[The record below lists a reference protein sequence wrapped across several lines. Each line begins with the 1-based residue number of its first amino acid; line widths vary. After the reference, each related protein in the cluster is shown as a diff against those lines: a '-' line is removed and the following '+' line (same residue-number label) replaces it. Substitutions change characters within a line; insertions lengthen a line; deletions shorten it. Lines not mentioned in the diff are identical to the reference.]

1 LLDSSKLARVAEHA
15 KRFSCQSIRKTPGF
29 AHLSNLFCAT
39 WGLAQSEHL
48 QHAFLPRTAEKRS
61 PCECRTHLVSV
72 SCPHQLP
79 STAGPFESVS
89 PFFGILT
96 WRNLRGLLYT
106 REVTA
111 NGLSSRAGALVRHA
125 GWIASCAL
133 AAVLFLVGGANAS
146 WAARL
151 GAAAT
156 ALDALT
162 SDLLLAGKRGGSC
175 ECARGGGGRSR
186 WVFRCGNFGIILLN
200 PEYRDIALEV
210 PRPPS
215 LSLSVCLS
223 LHQQPIPAYPG
234 PLQGFGHFVFK
245 IFPVTLR

>member
-1 LLDSSKLARVAEHA
+1 MAPDRGTDALLWLLHFLFYRWVASVVHEA
-15 KRFSCQSIRKTPGF
+15 
-29 AHLSNLFCAT
+29 AHLLALMIAT
-39 WGLAQSEHL
+39 
-48 QHAFLPRTAEKRS
+48 
-61 PCECRTHLVSV
+61 
-72 SCPHQLP
+72 
-79 STAGPFESVS
+79 GPFESVS

-200 PEYRDIALEV
+200 PEYRDIALEGV
-210 PRPPS
+210 
-215 LSLSVCLS
+215 
-223 LHQQPIPAYPG
+223 
-234 PLQGFGHFVFK
+234 
-245 IFPVTLR
+245 